1 MDGYIERIYNSP
13 IEITKFVLCGLY
25 FFVHVVEYTIIVTKT
40 FIVVVKQL
48 HYHPLMNA
56 IKIG

>member
-1 MDGYIERIYNSP
+1 M
-13 IEITKFVLCGLY
+13 CGLC
-25 FFVHVVEYTIIVTKT
+25 FFVHVVKYIIAITKT

-48 HYHPLMNA
+48 HYHPLMDA

>member
-1 MDGYIERIYNSP
+1 VGEN
-13 IEITKFVLCGLY
+13 
-25 FFVHVVEYTIIVTKT
+25 IIAVAKK

-48 HYHPLMNA
+48 HYHPLTDA